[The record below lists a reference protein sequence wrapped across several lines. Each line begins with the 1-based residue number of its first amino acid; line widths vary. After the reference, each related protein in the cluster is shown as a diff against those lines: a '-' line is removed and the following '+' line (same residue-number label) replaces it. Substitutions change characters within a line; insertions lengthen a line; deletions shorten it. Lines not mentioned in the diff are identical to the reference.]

1 MTEEE
6 RERREQIKEAQKQG
20 QEAVRGLWQHFK
32 TITGSKIDEN
42 GNLGPMTKKPFCA
55 TGQISS
61 FHIDK
66 YQYYEY
72 SNIDDN
78 QCEVRT
84 WKEENARKS

>member
-42 GNLGPMTKKPFCA
+42 GNLGPMTKQGKIIFCGIVIVVLIVA
-55 TGQISS
+55 CSP
-61 FHIDK
+61 
-66 YQYYEY
+66 
-72 SNIDDN
+72 
-78 QCEVRT
+78 
-84 WKEENARKS
+84 